1 MSGERMIRANGVDL
15 CVEAF
20 GDSADPAILLI
31 HGAAASML
39 WWDAELSRRIAS
51 RGRYVI
57 RFDNRDTG
65 RSVHYPPGEPP
76 YALTDLA
83 RDAVG
88 ILDALGVERAHVV
101 GCSMFGGVALVL
113 GLDHA
118 DRVASL
124 TFLSTSTGQAGLPGP
139 TVGHV
144 PEDPDLVEYLVAV
157 SRAYSGGSPY
167 FDEARTRRLIEQ
179 DVARTYDMQ
188 ATMTNHYAMEID
200 GPVNGSHRDL
210 AVPCLVLHGEL
221 DPVLPLP
228 HGEALRAAIP
238 CARLVVLEQT
248 GHDLPRPVWDVFV
261 DALIQH
267 SGSLKNTG
275 P

>member
-1 MSGERMIRANGVDL
+1 M
-15 CVEAF
+15 
-20 GDSADPAILLI
+20 
-31 HGAAASML
+31 
-39 WWDAELSRRIAS
+39 
-51 RGRYVI
+51 
-57 RFDNRDTG
+57 
-65 RSVHYPPGEPP
+65 HYPPGEPP

-124 TFLSTSTGQAGLPGP
+124 TFLSTSTGEAGLPGP

-157 SRAYSGGSPY
+157 SRAYSGGSPD

-179 DVARTYDMQ
+179 DVARTHDMQ

-210 AVPCLVLHGEL
+210 AVRCLVVHGEL

-228 HGEALRAAIP
+228 HAKALRDAIP
-238 CARLVVLEQT
+238 GTTLVVLERT
-248 GHDLPRPVWDVFV
+248 GHDLPRPVWNVFV
-261 DALIQH
+261 DALVRHTAGQDDRAEPD
-267 SGSLKNTG
+267 SLL
-275 P
+275 

>member
-1 MSGERMIRANGVDL
+1 MVRANGVDL
-15 CVEAF
+15 CVETF
-20 GDSADPAILLI
+20 GDGADPAILLI

-39 WWDAELSRRIAS
+39 WWDAELCRRIAS

-65 RSVHYPPGEPP
+65 RSVHYPPGEPQ
-76 YALTDLA
+76 YAMTDLA

-88 ILDALGVERAHVV
+88 ILDALGVDRAHVV
-101 GCSMFGGVALVL
+101 GCSMFGGMALVL

-124 TFLSTSTGQAGLPGP
+124 TFLSTSTGEAGLPGA

-167 FDEARTRRLIEQ
+167 FDEAATRRLIEQ

-188 ATMTNHYAMEID
+188 AAMTNHYAMEMD

-210 AVPCLVLHGEL
+210 VAPCLVVHGEL

-228 HGEALRAAIP
+228 HAEALRDAVPGAT
-238 CARLVVLEQT
+238 LVVLEQT

-261 DALIQH
+261 DAVVRH
-267 SGSLKNTG
+267 TASRCA